1 MTNTVRRLPAVPTE
15 PPFDDESGQP
25 STEGTLALAL
35 PLMDAPVPR
44 DADADTAALARLLP
58 VPPAAGIRT
67 PGRVPARRRSE
78 TPPPGPRGV
87 VFTRALLEVLAGRR
101 PVRQLAGWASP
112 DLLAELASSLPATPG
127 RGRPAPV
134 LTSLH
139 VSQPRESAAEVCAVI
154 RTRMG
159 RRQAVALRMEHTP
172 GRGWLV
178 TRAAVI

>member
-1 MTNTVRRLPAVPTE
+1 MTNTVRRLPALPTE
-15 PPFDDESGQP
+15 PPFDDEIGQP
-25 STEGTLALAL
+25 STEGSLALAL
-35 PLMDAPVPR
+35 PLVDAPAPR
-44 DADADTAALARLLP
+44 DPDADTAALARLLP
-58 VPPAAGIRT
+58 VPPAAGIRA
-67 PGRVPARRRSE
+67 PGRVPARRRPEAS
-78 TPPPGPRGV
+78 PPGPRAV

-101 PVRQLAGWASP
+101 PVRQLAGWASR
-112 DLLAELASSLPATPG
+112 TCWTTWH
-127 RGRPAPV
+127 RVCRPRRDAGARAPV

-139 VSQPRESAAEVCAVI
+139 VSQPRDSAAEVCAVI